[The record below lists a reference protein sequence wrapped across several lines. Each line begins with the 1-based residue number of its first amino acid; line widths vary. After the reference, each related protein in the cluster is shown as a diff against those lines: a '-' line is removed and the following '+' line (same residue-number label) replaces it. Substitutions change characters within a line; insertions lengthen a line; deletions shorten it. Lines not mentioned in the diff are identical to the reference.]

1 MYNHPYLL
9 QGYAAERQRDRQ
21 AAAQRSTLCIGRR
34 KFARP
39 VIGGGCG
46 CAHSICSVGSCAGVP
61 PPPERR

>member
-1 MYNHPYLL
+1 
-9 QGYAAERQRDRQ
+9 
-21 AAAQRSTLCIGRR
+21 
-34 KFARP
+34 